1 MIGNRIHP
9 SASISAKYDIF
20 DIHDSCLKSFESG
33 CATVNVSQILCCK
46 SDTVSNWIANN
57 IKSKVTYCS
66 FSIIASADL
75 CLNIPLGLTIKNYVY
90 FSCCTLFLSGM
101 YMNKAV

>member
-1 MIGNRIHP
+1 MIGNRIHH
-9 SASISAKYDIF
+9 SASISAKYDIC

-46 SDTVSNWIANN
+46 SDTVSNWVANN
-57 IKSKVTYCS
+57 IKSKVTYYS

-75 CLNIPLGLTIKNYVY
+75 CLNIPLGHTIKKLCIFQLLHTVLVRNVY
-90 FSCCTLFLSGM
+90 E
-101 YMNKAV
+101 